1 MARVLQFIRTDTS
14 AFDDYATR
22 VMGQAFDTACAE
34 LQDNNL
40 SDLVREIIAERIVEA
55 AKRGESD
62 PQRLCSIAIAAIGS
76 DRKTG

>member
-1 MARVLQFIRTDTS
+1 MAAATFWSSIFRILRFIRTDTS

-40 SDLVREIIAERIVEA
+40 SDLLVASVGGVLACFRA
-55 AKRGESD
+55 
-62 PQRLCSIAIAAIGS
+62 
-76 DRKTG
+76 